1 MPTTTNQVKSILIML
16 LCLVVSLGILAFISN
31 RHINENTSASAEG
44 TLIDL
49 NDATVLTAMF
59 NDMSSNFSTVGV
71 GSYDPT
77 NNPYKIAT
85 ADDLIRLAYYVNI
98 DHNKGYARASYQ
110 MTSHIDLSAFNWA
123 PIGGLANAVDNANIP
138 FCGVFNGDGYS
149 VFGLTINAFYSL
161 DSNGVDVL
169 IASQPGDQDV
179 ILDNTCAGLF
189 GAVSYYEYTDTEY
202 MTNCECYPVIKLLGL
217 AHTQIKTNAYY
228 VGSLVGYLCGNNDSS
243 TTINISSSGVADAV
257 ASCVVQECYNTGFVH
272 GGYYVGGIA
281 GMVTK
286 GAVVY
291 NCSNAEDSNADWQ
304 EVAYGEENALAK
316 IGVYGID
323 ADSNV
328 GGIAGGILE
337 INSSNVIG
345 NSINVASVAKLGVT
359 NNVGGIAGYSNTSN
373 KDNYNSNTYCRT
385 IVYSTIPTSNMLGR
399 GLVLSGS
406 NSITRYSLYSSR
418 ISIANMPSGSYLPYT
433 RGTAPDYIWHM
444 GASVNNGLPYLT
456 RVSPLVKIQL
466 KVQQLDNVTPG
477 TINFYGY
484 DANGQ
489 VTTGTQ
495 WFTPIII
502 SGNTFYI
509 EIGKSVS
516 INTQSSDSACYEF
529 KEWQATSFSTDAY
542 EGTTQTLSETYTQP
556 VMFVST
562 DCVYTAVYDYVY
574 YAISTYS
581 NDARYGTVL
590 AQKALSNDS
599 SNINWDDIEMVD
611 ANVVYARMGD
621 YVKFTAF
628 PNAGYLFDSV
638 TSNVGSYT
646 ITDNAIIVQTTGAE
660 SISLVFVSKEYS
672 ISVNIPQDN
681 DGNDLADLVFN
692 LNGGAS
698 QSSVNDAQC
707 YGSVV
712 NIEISNIMQNYF
724 LSHYLISADG
734 MEDAILEEGINSFVV
749 EDYDNYVITPVFYKQ
764 SYTVNL
770 VDTSE
775 KYSIKF
781 VSPDLSVVQANID
794 FDATF
799 SVVVENIAI
808 GYSFVNWQCQY
819 QGDATETWTLDNPTL
834 TKVGLSGNVVLT
846 PIIQINTYIVSILAD
861 TNGSVSYAGG
871 NAVEYGTTI
880 TSVATPN
887 YGYKFVNWTD
897 SGNNVLGTQPTLNYV
912 VVANYEATA
921 NFEVATFNVVF
932 AGYADDNALF
942 GTNTITQTNASG
954 VYPYGANVNFN
965 VVCPAG
971 YTFSHWQLLSSAGST
986 NCAFNNNGTGA
997 ISNLSGDV
1005 YIMAHFVANKHT
1017 LTFGINNFTYGDFKF
1032 NYDGWTQFSNTQDN
1046 EEFVYNHGDMLQVMI
1061 LDPSQAV
1068 YSNIAKNY
1076 TFSHW
1081 LINQTPYNAGNILS
1095 IAVDGDMHIEAYF
1108 RPKEYS
1114 VVVNKTFVDGA
1125 TISGLNNEYY
1135 AYGASITLTAI
1146 VNTGYQFDGWYSY
1159 DIVSRTNKLL
1169 SSDKSVSLTVDGAR
1183 SLICSLSKL
1192 GTIIASPNDAS
1203 SGVVQGAG
1211 SYKIGSIIT
1220 LTARPNQGFA
1230 FLGWQQGDNII
1241 SKQSSFSTEVTE
1253 QTKVLEAVFGPE
1265 FEISITPNNV
1275 KFGSYTIQRDENSAT
1290 AVLTALAN
1298 DHYNFVG
1305 WAYDGQ
1311 IISTD
1316 AEYEVNLS
1324 GNLALEA
1331 VFEKKFDNNII
1342 IIMVGCIIFAI
1353 LLIIIL
1359 TQYIKAKEAEPLKT
1373 RFILENAEDDDYL
1386 LTHKRKSKRNQ
1397 IDAVPVRKTSIDE
1410 IEPVPVRKSYTPVQ
1424 EYKRKT
1430 TTKDKKQG

>member
-1 MPTTTNQVKSILIML
+1 MPTTTNQVKKILIML

-31 RHINENTSASAEG
+31 RHINENTSASADS

-49 NDATVLTAMF
+49 NDASVLTARF
-59 NDMSSNFSTVGV
+59 NEMSSNFSTIGV
-71 GSYDPT
+71 GAYNPT

-85 ADDLIRLAYYVNI
+85 ADDLVRLAYYVNVA
-98 DHNKGYARASYQ
+98 HNIEYARASYQ
-110 MTSHIDLSAFNWA
+110 MTSHIDISSFNWA

-149 VFGLTINAFYSL
+149 VFGLTINAYYSL
-161 DSNGVDVL
+161 DNNGVDAI
-169 IASQPGDQDV
+169 IASQPSEQDV

-189 GAVSYYEYTDTEY
+189 GAVSYYEYIDTEY
-202 MTNCECYPVIKLLGL
+202 LTNCECYPVIKLLGL

-228 VGSLVGYLCGNNDSS
+228 VGSFVGYLCGNNDPG

-257 ASCVVQECYNTGFVH
+257 ASCIVQECYNTGFVH

-291 NCSNAEDSNADWQ
+291 NCSNAEDANNNWQ
-304 EVAYGEENALAK
+304 KVEYGEENTLAK

-345 NSINVASVAKLGVT
+345 NSINVASVAKFGIT
-359 NNVGGIAGYSNTSN
+359 NNVGGIVGYSNTSN

-385 IVYSTIPTSNMLGR
+385 IVYSTIATSNMLGR

-433 RGTAPDYIWHM
+433 RGTTPDYIWHM

-456 RVSPLVKIQL
+456 RVNPLVKIEL
-466 KVQQLDNVTPG
+466 EVQDLGDVTPG

-489 VTTGTQ
+489 ITTGTQ

-509 EIGKSVS
+509 ELGKSVS
-516 INTQSSDSACYEF
+516 INTESVNNAYYEF

-542 EGTTQTLSETYTQP
+542 EGITQTLSETYTQP

-562 DCVYTAVYDYVY
+562 DCIYTAVYDYVY

-581 NDARYGTVL
+581 NDARYGTIVT
-590 AQKALSNDS
+590 QNSLSNNLNNTNWEDITAVDDS
-599 SNINWDDIEMVD
+599 
-611 ANVVYARMGD
+611 VVYAKMGD
-621 YVKFTAF
+621 YIKFTAC
-628 PNAGYLFDSV
+628 PNAGYLLESIS
-638 TSNVGSYT
+638 SNVGTYT

-660 SISLVFVSKEYS
+660 SISFAFAAKEYS
-672 ISVNIPQDN
+672 IAVNIPQDN
-681 DGNDLADLVFN
+681 NGNDLADLLFN

-698 QSSVNDAQC
+698 LSSVNDAQC

-724 LSHYLISADG
+724 LNYYLISADG
-734 MEDAILEEGINSFVV
+734 MEDVVLSEGVNSFVV

-764 SYTVNL
+764 TYTVSL

-775 KYSIKF
+775 KYSVRF
-781 VSPDLSVVQANID
+781 VSPNLNVVQANID

-799 SVVVENIAI
+799 SVIIENIAT

-819 QGDATETWTLDNPTL
+819 QGNSAEEWTLDTPTL
-834 TKVGLSGNVVLT
+834 TKAGLSGNVVLT
-846 PIIQINTYIVSILAD
+846 PIIQINTYVISILAD
-861 TNGSVSYAGG
+861 ANGSVSYAGG

-880 TSVATPN
+880 TSVAMPD
-887 YGYKFVNWTD
+887 YGYNFVNWTD
-897 SGNNVLGTQPTLNYV
+897 QDNNVLGTQPTLNYL
-912 VVANYEATA
+912 VVANYVATA
-921 NFEVATFNVVF
+921 NFELATFNVVF
-932 AGYADDNALF
+932 AGYSDDNSLF
-942 GTNTITQTNASG
+942 GTNTITQTNADG
-954 VYPYGANVNFN
+954 VYPYGANVNFG

-971 YTFSHWQLLSSAGST
+971 YTFGHWQLLSSAGST
-986 NCAFNNNGTGA
+986 NCVFNNNGTGV
-997 ISNLSGDV
+997 ISNLSSDV
-1005 YIMAHFVANKHT
+1005 FIMAHFVANKHT
-1017 LTFGINNFTYGDFKF
+1017 LTFGINNSTYGDFKF

-1046 EEFVYNHGDMLQVMI
+1046 EEFVFNHGDVLQVMI
-1061 LDPSQAV
+1061 LDSSQAF

-1076 TFSHW
+1076 SFSHW
-1081 LINQTPYNAGNILS
+1081 LINQIPYNAGNVLTM
-1095 IAVDGDMHIEAYF
+1095 AVDSDMHIEAYF

-1125 TISGLNNEYY
+1125 SISGLNNEYY
-1135 AYGASITLTAI
+1135 AYGASITLTAT

-1169 SSDKSVSLTVDGAR
+1169 SSEKSVSLTVDGAK
-1183 SLICSLSKL
+1183 SLICLLSKL
-1192 GTIIASPNDAS
+1192 GTIIATPNDTS
-1203 SGVVQGAG
+1203 YGMVQGSG
-1211 SYKIGSIIT
+1211 LYKVGTIIT
-1220 LTARPNQGFA
+1220 LTAQPNQGFA

-1241 SKQSSFSTEVTE
+1241 SKQLSFSTEVTE
-1253 QTKVLEAVFGPE
+1253 QTKALEAVFGPE
-1265 FEISITPNNV
+1265 FEINITPNNT
-1275 KFGSYTIQRDENSAT
+1275 KYGSYTIQREENST
-1290 AVLTALAN
+1290 SAVLTALPN

-1316 AEYEVNLS
+1316 AEYKVNLS

-1342 IIMVGCIIFAI
+1342 IIMIGCVIFAI

-1373 RFILENAEDDDYL
+1373 RFILENTQEDDYL
-1386 LTHKRKSKRNQ
+1386 LTRNRKTKRSQ
-1397 IDAVPVRKTSIDE
+1397 IDAVPVRKTSVDE

-1430 TTKDKKQG
+1430 NTKDKKQG